1 MKKDPKPPK
10 ATKQP
15 RPKKNGPPPIK
26 VESSIIQQ
34 ERENFAE
41 AAAWARNNPKNFG
54 VFD

>member
-15 RPKKNGPPPIK
+15 RPKKNSPPLLK
-26 VESSIIQQ
+26 EESSEIQQ
-34 ERENFAE
+34 ERRNFAE
-41 AAAWARNNPKNFG
+41 AAAWARNNPKDFG